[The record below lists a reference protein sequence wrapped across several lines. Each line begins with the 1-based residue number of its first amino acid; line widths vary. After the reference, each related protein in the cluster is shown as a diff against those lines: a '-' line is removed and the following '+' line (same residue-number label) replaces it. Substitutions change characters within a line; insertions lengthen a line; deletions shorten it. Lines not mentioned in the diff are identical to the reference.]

1 MSSLDKLIKKLENNP
16 KNVSFDDIKKLL
28 INNGWELNHTK
39 GSHHKFK
46 KGDSIVIP
54 YNKPIKEI
62 YVLQVLE
69 KIKDKKW
76 KI

>member
-39 GSHHKFK
+39 GSHHQFSDCKTL
-46 KGDSIVIP
+46 ITLP
-54 YNKPIKEI
+54 YII
-62 YVLQVLE
+62 SL
-69 KIKDKKW
+69 
-76 KI
+76 

>member
-28 INNGWELNHTK
+28 INNGWELNHAK

-46 KGDSIVIP
+46 KGSDSIVIP

-69 KIKDKKW
+69 KIKDKK
-76 KI
+76 